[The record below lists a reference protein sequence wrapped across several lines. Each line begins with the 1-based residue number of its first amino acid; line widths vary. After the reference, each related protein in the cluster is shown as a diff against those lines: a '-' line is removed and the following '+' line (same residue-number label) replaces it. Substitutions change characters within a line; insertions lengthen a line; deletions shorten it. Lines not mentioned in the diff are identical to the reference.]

1 MFSKIQDIISIIN
14 YTVFTIVL
22 IASAFVGSNNTEVL
36 FLYFFFL
43 LSYTIRRY
51 FFSEKE
57 SKNKIKSL
65 LLLTEIILV
74 FGINHYSKSYVT
86 LALYIFLIDDVILS
100 FRKVEK
106 YLYILIIYFTNIVSA
121 FLILKTRYDLFIIFV
136 LITIP
141 AYIVFCIIFFLISY
155 LLKQNEIIEKS
166 LKEVTV
172 KKLEK
177 DSIYADLDKA
187 YKKVE
192 TMAASNER
200 NRIAREIHDTVGHTL
215 TTVLVELEAS
225 KRLIDRDLELSK
237 KKLTLAQEQVRKGL
251 NNIRNSVRLL
261 EQGQEIVDFYSALDA
276 LIAEFETHSEVV
288 LRSYIKR
295 DKELDDD
302 MKRVIYRCLQEG
314 LTNGIRHGKSTA
326 FLFKL
331 YSDEEHLFF
340 SLEDNGVGAAV
351 ITPGFGIRAMKDR
364 VEELK
369 GSLETECKEGEGFS
383 LYIKLPLE
391 GGQVS

>member
-14 YTVFTIVL
+14 YIVFTIVL
-22 IASAFVGSNNTEVL
+22 IASALIGSNNTEVL
-36 FLYFFFL
+36 FFYFFFL
-43 LSYTIRRY
+43 SSYTIRRY

-57 SKNKIKSL
+57 SKNKIKTL
-65 LLLTEIILV
+65 FLVIETILV
-74 FGINHYSKSYVT
+74 FLINHYSKSYVT

-106 YLYILIIYFTNIVSA
+106 YIYISIIYFTNIVSA
-121 FLILKTRYDLFIIFV
+121 FLLLKTSYNILIIFV
-136 LITIP
+136 LISIP
-141 AYIVFCIIFFLISY
+141 VYIIFCIIFLLINY
-155 LLKQNEIIEKS
+155 LLHQNEIIERS

-177 DSIYADLDKA
+177 DSIYTDLDKA

-192 TMAASNER
+192 TMTASNER

-225 KRLIDRDLELSK
+225 KRLADRDIELSK
-237 KKLTLAQEQVRKGL
+237 KKLILAQEQVRKGL
-251 NNIRNSVRLL
+251 NDIRNSVRLL
-261 EQGQEIVDFYSALDA
+261 EQGKEIVDFYSALDA
-276 LIAEFETHSEVV
+276 LIAEFETHSDVV
-288 LRSYIKR
+288 VRSYIKR
-295 DKELDDD
+295 HKALNDD
-302 MKRVIYRCLQEG
+302 MKRAIYRCLQEG

-331 YSDEEHLFF
+331 YRDDAHLFF
-340 SLEDNGVGAAV
+340 SLEDNGVGAPI

-364 VEELK
+364 VEELN
-369 GSLETECKEGEGFS
+369 GSLETESKEGEGFS

-391 GGQVS
+391 GGQIS